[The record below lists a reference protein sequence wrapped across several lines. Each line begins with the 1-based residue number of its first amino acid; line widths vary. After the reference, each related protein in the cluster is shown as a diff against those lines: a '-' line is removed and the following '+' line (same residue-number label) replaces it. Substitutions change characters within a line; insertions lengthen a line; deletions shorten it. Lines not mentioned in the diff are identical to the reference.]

1 MNRLLALL
9 APLAPLILLGA
20 VRAQDTEPVEAA
32 PTEPPPHAVELRS
45 GTVLVG
51 RIEPSNWRVAT
62 AFGELTVPV
71 VEIRRVRFGRRAQPE
86 RLARVEEAV
95 KNLASAVPE
104 RRDHARA
111 SIVQEGI
118 FAVPSL
124 RAAVKTHDD
133 PEVKRIAAEIL
144 KELDPDDEA
153 VVPDDDQ
160 VDTARFSV
168 LGQIQL
174 DAFKV
179 NVKELGPLVVKRGD
193 VEGVRSVA
201 PDDSRKITVAGTNC
215 WPNGW
220 LETKIKVEKGEKLK
234 VSASGTIFFPN
245 WGQAFT
251 PDGNQNMGMMNG
263 MMVGTLAARVGPKGT
278 IFRLG
283 SNFNG
288 AMPASGTL
296 QLILNI
302 QAPDQPHD
310 GEFTVVLSRAGD

>member
-1 MNRLLALL
+1 MNRFV
-9 APLAPLILLGA
+9 APLAPLLLLGA
-20 VRAQDTEPVEAA
+20 VHAQEPEATA
-32 PTEPPPHAVELRS
+32 DASKPTPHAVELRS

-51 RIEPSNWRVAT
+51 EIEPPTWRVTT
-62 AFGELTVPV
+62 AFGELMVPV

-95 KNLASAVPE
+95 RNLASSNPE
-104 RRDHARA
+104 RRDFARA

-124 RAAVKTHDD
+124 RETVKTNPD

-160 VDTARFSV
+160 VDTQRFSL

-174 DAFKV
+174 EAFKV
-179 NVKELGPLVVKRGD
+179 NVKELGALVVKRGD
-193 VEGVRSVA
+193 VESIRSAA
-201 PDDSRKITVAGTNC
+201 PDDATKITIEGANC
-215 WPNGW
+215 WPNNW
-220 LETKIKVEKGEKLK
+220 LDTKIKVEKGEKLK
-234 VSASGTIFFPN
+234 ITASGTIFFPN

-251 PDGNQNMGMMNG
+251 PDGNQNMGMMNN
-263 MMVGTLAARVGPKGT
+263 MMVGTLAARIGPKGT
-278 IFRLG
+278 IFRVG
-283 SNFNG
+283 SSFTG
-288 AMPASGTL
+288 VMPATGTI

-302 QAPDQPHD
+302 QAPDQPNQ
-310 GEFTVVLSRAGD
+310 GEFTVVVSRSRD

>member
-1 MNRLLALL
+1 MRRLL

-20 VRAQDTEPVEAA
+20 VRAQDEAA
-32 PTEPPPHAVELRS
+32 PAPEAAEPPPHAVELRS

-51 RIEPSNWRVAT
+51 RLEPSDWKVVT
-62 AFGELTVPV
+62 AFGELTVPIA
-71 VEIRRVRFGRRAQPE
+71 EIKRVRFGRRAQPE
-86 RLARVEEAV
+86 RLLRVEEAV

-124 RAAVKTHDD
+124 RVAAKTHTD
-133 PEVKRIAAEIL
+133 PEVKRIAAELL
-144 KELDPDDEA
+144 KELDPDDEI
-153 VVPDDDQ
+153 VVPDEDQ
-160 VDTARFSV
+160 MDTVRFSV

-193 VEGVRSVA
+193 VDGIRSVA

-220 LETKIKVEKGEKLK
+220 LDTKLKVEKGEKLK
-234 VSASGTIFFPN
+234 IATSGTIFFPN

-251 PDGNQNMGMMNG
+251 PDGNQNMGMMNN

-278 IFRLG
+278 IFRIG
-283 SNFNG
+283 SNYAG

-296 QLILNI
+296 QFILNI
-302 QAPDQPHD
+302 QAPDQPHE
-310 GEFTVVLSRAGD
+310 GEFTVVLTRAGE

>member
-1 MNRLLALL
+1 MRRLL

-20 VRAQDTEPVEAA
+20 VRAQEAEAPA
-32 PTEPPPHAVELRS
+32 PTEADPPPHAVELRS

-51 RIEPSNWRVAT
+51 KLEPTNWKVTT

-71 VEIRRVRFGRRAQPE
+71 LEIRRVRFGRRAQPE
-86 RLARVEEAV
+86 RLLKVEEAV

-124 RAAVKTHDD
+124 RAAAKTHTD

-144 KELDPDDEA
+144 KELDPDDEL
-153 VVPDDDQ
+153 VVPDEDQ

-174 DAFKV
+174 EAFKV
-179 NVKELGPLVVKRGD
+179 NVRELGPLVVKRGD
-193 VEGVRSVA
+193 VESVRSVA

-220 LETKIKVEKGEKLK
+220 LDTKIKVEKGEKLK
-234 VSASGTIFFPN
+234 IAASGTIFFPN

-251 PDGNQNMGMMNG
+251 PDGNQNMGMMNN

-283 SNFNG
+283 SNYTG

-310 GEFTVVLSRAGD
+310 GEFTVVLTRAGE

>member
-1 MNRLLALL
+1 MRRFL

-20 VRAQDTEPVEAA
+20 VRAQDEEAPA
-32 PTEPPPHAVELRS
+32 PAPDEPPPHAVELRS
-45 GTVLVG
+45 GSVLVG
-51 RIEPSNWRVAT
+51 KLEPTSWKVAT
-62 AFGELTVPV
+62 AFGDLTVPV

-86 RLARVEEAV
+86 RLAKVEAALR
-95 KNLASAVPE
+95 NLGAAEPE
-104 RRDHARA
+104 RRNHARA
-111 SIVQEGI
+111 SIVQEGV

-124 RAAVKTHDD
+124 RAAAKTHGD

-144 KELDPDDEA
+144 KELDPDDD
-153 VVPDDDQ
+153 VVMTDDDQ
-160 VDTARFSV
+160 VDTVRFSV

-193 VEGVRSVA
+193 VEGIRSAA
-201 PDDSRKITVAGTNC
+201 PDDARKITVAGTNC

-220 LETKIKVEKGEKLK
+220 LDTKIKVEKGERLK
-234 VSASGTIFFPN
+234 IQATGTIFFPN

-278 IFRLG
+278 IFRIG
-283 SNFNG
+283 TNFNG
-288 AMPASGTL
+288 VMPASGTL

-302 QAPDQPHD
+302 QAPDQPHE
-310 GEFTVVLSRAGD
+310 GEFSLVLNRSGD

>member
-1 MNRLLALL
+1 MRLRLL

-20 VRAQDTEPVEAA
+20 TRAQDDEAPPA
-32 PTEPPPHAVELRS
+32 PPSEPPPHAVELRS

-51 RIEPSNWRVAT
+51 RIEPPSWKVAT

-86 RLARVEEAV
+86 RLAKVEEAV
-95 KNLASAVPE
+95 QRLAAAEPE
-104 RRDHARA
+104 RRNHARA
-111 SIVQEGI
+111 AIVQEGT

-124 RAAVKTHDD
+124 RAAAKTHDD

-144 KELDPDDEA
+144 KELDPDDE
-153 VVPDDDQ
+153 VVMPDDDQ

-174 DAFKV
+174 EAFKV
-179 NVKELGPLVVKRGD
+179 NVGELGPLVVKRGD
-193 VEGVRSVA
+193 VEGIRSAA
-201 PDDSRKITVAGTNC
+201 PDSSRKITVAGTNC

-220 LETKIKVEKGEKLK
+220 LDTKIKVEKGERLK
-234 VSASGTIFFPN
+234 IQATGTIFFPN

-251 PDGNQNMGMMNG
+251 PDGNQNMGAMNG

-278 IFRLG
+278 IFRIG
-283 SNFNG
+283 SSFNG
-288 AMPASGTL
+288 AMPAAGTL

-302 QAPDQPHD
+302 QAPDQPHE
-310 GEFTVVLSRAGD
+310 GEFSLVLSRSAE